1 MLFDIEIIKP
11 NPNVQADYNTLIF
24 KIGLKNRFDHS
35 VAEQVELF
43 AFTLIR
49 AGVKKIVF
57 DFAELRYIDS
67 AGIGKII
74 NITKILRQQKGNVA
88 ISRVTDEILQILK
101 LVKLDTFIKI
111 FLSNEEA
118 INFLKLS

>member
-24 KIGLKNRFDHS
+24 KIGLKNRFEQS
-35 VAEQVELF
+35 VTEQFELF
-43 AFTLIR
+43 TFTLIR

-67 AGIGKII
+67 SGIGKII